1 MAKSGNTMFAV
12 LGVLTKGVYSGYD
25 IKKHFSGSLHHF
37 WSESYGQIY
46 PALKQLVAQG
56 YAVEAS
62 TPNQTRGQKKYQI
75 TPEGMEHFREW
86 LSAPIGALNYRDELL
101 LKVFFATPQDRE
113 VIRDLFEHELGEL
126 TNAMEVYR
134 EQQSAL
140 ITQKQSPEDLPM
152 WMLTLNYGI
161 LSTEARL
168 QWCKESIEWL
178 NQQR

>member
-101 LKVFFATPQDRE
+101 LKVF
-113 VIRDLFEHELGEL
+113 
-126 TNAMEVYR
+126 
-134 EQQSAL
+134 
-140 ITQKQSPEDLPM
+140 
-152 WMLTLNYGI
+152 
-161 LSTEARL
+161 L
-168 QWCKESIEWL
+168 QPLRIEKSLEICSSMSWVSSQMPWRFTA
-178 NQQR
+178 NNKVH

>member
-46 PALKQLVAQG
+46 PALKELVAQG

-62 TPNQTRGQKKYQI
+62 TPIQTRGQKKYQI
-75 TPEGMEHFREW
+75 TPEGMEHFRKW

-101 LKVFFATPQDRE
+101 LKVFLQPLRIKKSLE
-113 VIRDLFEHELGEL
+113 VCSNMSWVSSQMPWRFTANNSVH
-126 TNAMEVYR
+126 
-134 EQQSAL
+134 
-140 ITQKQSPEDLPM
+140 
-152 WMLTLNYGI
+152 
-161 LSTEARL
+161 
-168 QWCKESIEWL
+168 
-178 NQQR
+178 